1 MSPAELREAGSSV
14 SNVNALPSS
23 VEPFLL
29 LCRVAFALLFYAIR
43 VVGFL
48 RHSFDFW
55 RGLLF
60 QRWHDKATKVH
71 VALVFLVSNALLVAL
86 QLYWAALIAKAA
98 ADLVAD

>member
-1 MSPAELREAGSSV
+1 MSPA
-14 SNVNALPSS
+14 S
-23 VEPFLL
+23 VEQFLL

-48 RHSFDFW
+48 KHSYDFW
-55 RGLLF
+55 CGLLF
-60 QRWHDKATKVH
+60 ERWHDKATKLH

-98 ADLVAD
+98 AVLAAD